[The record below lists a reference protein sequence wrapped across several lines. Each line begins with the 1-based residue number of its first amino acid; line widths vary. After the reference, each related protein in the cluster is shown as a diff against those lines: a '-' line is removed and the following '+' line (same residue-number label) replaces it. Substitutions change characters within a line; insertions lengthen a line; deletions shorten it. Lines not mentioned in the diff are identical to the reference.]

1 MGDTCDILPEDTSD
15 VLSGETGKGDCANE
29 NTCVDPALDTGLAGS
44 TDSLRL
50 DLPPQ
55 FSFTL

>member
-1 MGDTCDILPEDTSD
+1 MGDTWDILPKDTSD
-15 VLSGETGKGDCANE
+15 ILSGEIGKDDCANE
-29 NTCVDPALDTGLAGS
+29 NTCVDPVLDTGLAGS
-44 TDSLRL
+44 TDSFRL